1 MQENLMNLFLEN
13 TSTSKGTSITDL
25 GSMYGSSIYKYYRPS
40 KENYVLVHRS
50 VGLEQDGLKMWHDK

>member
-13 TSTSKGTSITDL
+13 TSTSKGTSITYL
-25 GSMYGSSIYKYYRPS
+25 GSMYGSIFKYYRPS

>member
-1 MQENLMNLFLEN
+1 MNLFLEN
-13 TSTSKGTSITDL
+13 TSTSKGTSITYL
-25 GSMYGSSIYKYYRPS
+25 GSMYGSIFKYYRPS